1 MGKTATKIKELEYNE
16 LAALAVIEKDEDL
29 KSIFQEDVKLSF
41 NMLRT
46 LSQEGTLSLET
57 QNLIKELFDKIILTK
72 TNLINSY
79 AQLISAEGGEVKVI
93 QTIEETNPIVAD
105 APKTSSKPKKE
116 KVLPRRY
123 GKTNIM
129 QDIVKQGGKAT
140 NAQTTALIINNL
152 KNIYVNLN
160 ARLIREMLGE
170 PSYTDVDY
178 RDIRSAITIVQN
190 KLKPILAKK

>member
-93 QTIEETNPIVAD
+93 LTIEETNPIVAD

-123 GKTNIM
+123 GKANIM

-140 NAQTTALIINNL
+140 NAQTTALMINNL

>member
-123 GKTNIM
+123 GKANIM

-140 NAQTTALIINNL
+140 NAQTTALMINNL

>member
-79 AQLISAEGGEVKVI
+79 AQLVSVEGGEVKVI
-93 QTIEETNPIVAD
+93 QKVEETPTLVAD
-105 APKTSSKPKKE
+105 APKTPSKPKKE

-123 GKTNIM
+123 GKANIM
-129 QDIVKQGGKAT
+129 QDIAKQGGKAT
-140 NAQTTALIINNL
+140 NAQTTALMINDL
-152 KNIYVNLN
+152 KNIYVNLS

-170 PSYTDVDY
+170 PTYTDVDY
-178 RDIRSAITIVQN
+178 RDIRSAITIVKN
-190 KLKPILAKK
+190 KLKPILAIK

>member
-16 LAALAVIEKDEDL
+16 LAALAGIEKDEDL

-123 GKTNIM
+123 GKANIM

-140 NAQTTALIINNL
+140 NAQTTALMINNL

>member
-105 APKTSSKPKKE
+105 EPKTSSKPKKE

-123 GKTNIM
+123 GKANIM

-140 NAQTTALIINNL
+140 NAQTTALMINNL